1 MLEDFIEYNNI
12 NAKIIDFPT
21 VTDTNFAIS
30 SKKIPSSCSVKVQ
43 LFDTEENDP
52 FILISQFNSI
62 INFSNVKKILALN
75 NSDIAELNDLNVPEL
90 DNSKTLEL
98 DNLKILEL
106 NDIETM
112 NITGYKK
119 GFIPPISI
127 YGIKIIIDSSLENK
141 EFLFCR
147 VSEKSFLKVPLKAII
162 DFNDDVVF
170 EEIQD

>member
-12 NAKIIDFPT
+12 NAKIIDLPT

-30 SKKIPSSCSVKVQ
+30 SKKIPAPCSVKIQ
-43 LFDTEENDP
+43 LFDTKENDP
-52 FILISQFNSI
+52 FILISQFNST
-62 INFSNVKKILALN
+62 INFSNVKKLLELN
-75 NSDIAELNDLNVPEL
+75 NSNG
-90 DNSKTLEL
+90 LEL

-147 VSEKSFLKVPLKAII
+147 ASEKSFLKVPLKAII
-162 DFNDDVVF
+162 EFNDDVVF
-170 EEIQD
+170 EEIQE